1 MVRLPYRPIASR
13 SACTR
18 DLIPPYGGRGAH
30 QLQLPSSHA
39 VQGSCYVVSV
49 DDHRVLRLVRAVTSS
64 QRARHAP
71 IIMPSFHLLRPLS
84 ASALPKV
91 VAGRR
96 APALACLERAEHRIF
111 LPFAWRCLRAPVHGA
126 PIPFRVGKKESL
138 ACCLFL
144 PFFPHPPSFPYSTIA

>member
-96 APALACLERAEHRIF
+96 APALACLERAEQSIAYFCLLLGAACVHRCTVH
-111 LPFAWRCLRAPVHGA
+111 PFHSELER
-126 PIPFRVGKKESL
+126 KK
-138 ACCLFL
+138 A
-144 PFFPHPPSFPYSTIA
+144 

>member
-18 DLIPPYGGRGAH
+18 DLILRTIMYMLLVNLPRTTSSLH

-111 LPFAWRCLRAPVHGA
+111 LPFAWRCRCLRARCTHS
-126 PIPFRVGKKESL
+126 IPSWKERKK
-138 ACCLFL
+138 A
-144 PFFPHPPSFPYSTIA
+144 